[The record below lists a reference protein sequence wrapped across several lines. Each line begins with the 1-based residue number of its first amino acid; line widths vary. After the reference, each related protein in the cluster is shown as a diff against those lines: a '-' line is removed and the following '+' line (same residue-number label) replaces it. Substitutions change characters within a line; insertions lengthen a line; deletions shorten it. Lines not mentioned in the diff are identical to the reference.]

1 MKSFKKYILE
11 NSKPNYSG
19 VVLTP
24 ESRELLLSHPE
35 ISSRI
40 SNEGI
45 EKIGHHMT
53 IKMGGLEGTEHQT
66 GTSATLTATHIGHLG
81 DSDNPSV
88 VAVRVSGYPSTNAI
102 PHITLGVNRELGGKP
117 FHSNKI
123 ENWEPLSNPIELS
136 GQVQEVFK

>member
-1 MKSFKKYILE
+1 MKSFKKYIFE

-24 ESRELLLSHPE
+24 KSRELLLSHLE
-35 ISSRI
+35 ISSRL
-40 SNEGI
+40 SKQGL

-53 IKMGGLEGTEHQT
+53 IKMGGLAGTEHKT
-66 GTSATLTATHIGHLG
+66 GTAATLTATHIGHLG

-88 VAVRVSGYPSTNAI
+88 VAVRVSGHPSENKT

-123 ENWEPLSNPIELS
+123 ENWQALSEPIELS
-136 GQVQEVFK
+136 GEVQEIFK